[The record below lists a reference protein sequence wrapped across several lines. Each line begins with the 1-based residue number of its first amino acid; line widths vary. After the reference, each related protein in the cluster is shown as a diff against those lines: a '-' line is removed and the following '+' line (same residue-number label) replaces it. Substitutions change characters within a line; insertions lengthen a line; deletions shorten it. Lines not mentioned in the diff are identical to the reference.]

1 MKVGG
6 SMVEIIKT
14 VLLRW
19 LGHMK
24 GMKDN
29 RSQKSMYE
37 WIPTGRRK
45 KGSSK
50 LRVTRKQ
57 SKAWIVRERD
67 RSLGGQREIKGND
80 KFLKLLQKDIKSN
93 Y

>member
-1 MKVGG
+1 MNFNEVQNQKCHFNKKMKVGG

-57 SKAWIVRERD
+57 SKA
-67 RSLGGQREIKGND
+67 
-80 KFLKLLQKDIKSN
+80 
-93 Y
+93 